1 MDKLFEQMLG
11 FMKGEAIKEGEI
23 VVAPLDNDYLMDP
36 ETEEIIVY
44 NDLVSSN
51 DNDELP
57 VEDIVMD
64 KECNCECEIAK
75 VAYAAVC
82 FANDMKHI
90 HLHAAGPQFDNI
102 HDTAEEYYKKASEDI
117 DLLFE
122 FALENNEK
130 VCNPTNAANI
140 IGWVPSCEDVY
151 GYEDAVDAI
160 EQCLEAYLYLLNGI
174 QDCVSDHMKSEIDSM
189 IQFWSKE
196 LDYKL
201 KRRSIDSHNMVL
213 SENYDYGEYHVQITQ
228 DGTIIRDMDGNFI
241 MQFPTEEEALKFI
254 DEELI

>member
-1 MDKLFEQMLG
+1 MDRLFEQMMG
-11 FMKGEAIKEGEI
+11 FMKGDSIQEGEI
-23 VVAPLDNDYLMDP
+23 TVNPLDDEFILDP
-36 ETEEIIVY
+36 EEEEIIIY
-44 NDLVSSN
+44 SDLVSSDDADIN
-51 DNDELP
+51 P
-57 VEDIVMD
+57 VEDQISNEFCD
-64 KECNCECEIAK
+64 CQCEIAN

-102 HDTAEEYYKKASEDI
+102 HDTAEEYYKKASEDT

-130 VCNPTNAANI
+130 VCNPTKAAEI
-140 IGWVPSCEDVY
+140 IGWNPCCEDVY
-151 GYEDAVDAI
+151 DYDCAI
-160 EQCLEAYLYLLNGI
+160 QSIEECLEAYLKLLSGI
-174 QDCVSDHMKSEIDSM
+174 QDCVADHMKSEIDAL
-189 IQFWSKE
+189 IQYWAKE

-241 MQFPTEEEALKFI
+241 MQFPTEEEALEFI